1 MPLCRGGLPSL
12 IMGQTRHT
20 PTPEA
25 SATELLQACTF
36 TLMVVMMGLV
46 SAVRLGEFVGLF

>member
-1 MPLCRGGLPSL
+1 
-12 IMGQTRHT
+12 MGQTRHT

-25 SATELLQACTF
+25 SATEIIQAGAF

>member
-1 MPLCRGGLPSL
+1 MMLYRGGLPSL
-12 IMGQTRHT
+12 IMGQTHT

-25 SATELLQACTF
+25 SATEIIQAGAF

-46 SAVRLGEFVGLF
+46 SAVRLGEWAGLV

>member
-1 MPLCRGGLPSL
+1 
-12 IMGQTRHT
+12 MGQTRHT